1 MNSLIWL
8 GGVSLALSLIF
19 TPLFRNF
26 FRFFGFVDQPDNER
40 KIHIRPIP
48 RAGGVAIALSYIA
61 SFLIIH
67 YFFGILDQRLTLV
80 FRTLPS
86 VAVIFAVGLI
96 DDLWGLKP
104 WQKLG
109 GQLVACG
116 IACYSG
122 ILIMDIVGVHERAW
136 WTIPVTILWLLAS
149 TNAFNLVD
157 GLDGLAGGVGL
168 FATLTI
174 LIAAL
179 LQDNLALAMAT
190 VPLVGCLLGFL
201 RYNFAPATVFL
212 GDSGSL
218 AIGFLLGCYGII
230 WTQKSATL
238 LGMMAPVMALSIPLL
253 DVGLAI
259 VRRFLRR
266 QPIFTADRGH
276 IHHRLLDRGMSPRQ
290 AAIALYAI
298 CSLVAIFSLL
308 YSQSHSNQIASVIV
322 LVFCAVAWMGIQY
335 LGYAEFTYAGRILFG
350 GDLQR
355 ALRLQLDLQTFQR
368 SLESIESSEHC
379 VRLIQDSAPRFGFV
393 VVRMQIAGEVM
404 VGTGDEAR
412 LGWEVRVPLGRT
424 DFIELVRDISNPSDG
439 GAAGPFLDA
448 LRAGVPDKAS
458 AFSEARRGVVSN
470 SEAPVW

>member
-8 GGVSLALSLIF
+8 GAVAFALSLIF
-19 TPLFRNF
+19 TPVFRNLYLF
-26 FRFFGFVDQPDNER
+26 LGFVDQPDNDR
-40 KIHIRPIP
+40 KIHNRPIP
-48 RAGGVAIALSYIA
+48 RAGGVAIAVSYIA
-61 SFLIIH
+61 AFLIVHLIS
-67 YFFGILDQRLTLV
+67 GILDQRLALV
-80 FRTLPS
+80 FKVLPS
-86 VAVIFAVGLI
+86 VSVIFAVGI
-96 DDLWGLKP
+96 VDDLWGLKP
-104 WQKLG
+104 WQKLV

-136 WTIPVTILWLLAS
+136 WTVPVTILWLLAS

-179 LQDNLALAMAT
+179 LQGNLALAMAT

-218 AIGFLLGCYGII
+218 VIGFVLGCYGII

-266 QPIFTADRGH
+266 QPIFSADRGH

-290 AAIALYAI
+290 AAIVLYAL

-308 YSQSHSNQIASVIV
+308 YSQSHSNQVASVIV

-335 LGYAEFTYAGRILFG
+335 LGYAEFTFAGRILLG

-355 ALRLQLDLQTFQR
+355 ALR
-368 SLESIESSEHC
+368 
-379 VRLIQDSAPRFGFV
+379 
-393 VVRMQIAGEVM
+393 MQIDLSA
-404 VGTGDEAR
+404 
-412 LGWEVRVPLGRT
+412 VREIDRERQ
-424 DFIELVRDISNPSDG
+424 F
-439 GAAGPFLDA
+439 A
-448 LRAGVPDKAS
+448 
-458 AFSEARRGVVSN
+458 
-470 SEAPVW
+470 